1 MLEVTDYFP
10 KVGPSAGGT
19 EVRITGNNLDIGDNV
34 TVILAHQKCDIFTS
48 RKIDEI
54 ICVTANYDMSSN
66 ASQSLD
72 GLVLRIDNATNSY
85 LIAQNFTYTP
95 NPTIQSIYPGKG
107 LKHGGVALEVIGTWL
122 NSVQNPKI
130 LFQNDEWSAS
140 GDCKNSKINQSVMT
154 CQQPSVLQSVAQG
167 GHVLLNVTFVM
178 DGVPQSSL
186 QLPDPFFI
194 KPDPVFRFLDDDLTI
209 GTNNYILLKGKNLNV
224 LEQQFYTIYL
234 GRSKVCNIII
244 FTEDLIECSPV
255 GDVEAGQIFEITVT
269 VGNFSE
275 VLGNVTYVKSG
286 KYNENKFP
294 R

>member
-1 MLEVTDYFP
+1 
-10 KVGPSAGGT
+10 
-19 EVRITGNNLDIGDNV
+19 
-34 TVILAHQKCDIFTS
+34 
-48 RKIDEI
+48 
-54 ICVTANYDMSSN
+54 MSSN

-244 FTEDLIECSPV
+244 FTEDVSFFVLYLFLSCFGCIVVFVWDLFSVASYATEICIAMCV
-255 GDVEAGQIFEITVT
+255 GHALFDY
-269 VGNFSE
+269 
-275 VLGNVTYVKSG
+275 TYCLR
-286 KYNENKFP
+286 F
-294 R
+294 